1 MQSKPL
7 FQFADGDGGPTED
20 TIFHTIKSI
29 YSIAEFSPEC
39 LVISLLYIERV
50 RSLTNV
56 PLLNSNWQP
65 MLLAAM
71 IVAQKVW
78 DDKSLLNVDFSVICS
93 AYTLKDI
100 NNLEKAFLDLIEYNV
115 SITASLYASYYF
127 ELRTLCEKAEGERGV
142 TFKPLS
148 EAQQRKLELTSGSS
162 GKELT
167 GDSAEKQHK
176 FKSTTALFDSD
187 S

>member
-1 MQSKPL
+1 MWDDQHLPNI
-7 FQFADGDGGPTED
+7 D
-20 TIFHTIKSI
+20 
-29 YSIAEFSPEC
+29 FSLICSTVLQGAYTVQDVNQLEKQVATPAT
-39 LVISLLYIERV
+39 SP
-50 RSLTNV
+50 S
-56 PLLNSNWQP
+56 PLLSTP
-65 MLLAAM
+65 PSRLVHTFAPPGRRPAV
-71 IVAQKVW
+71 VARCAEAHGCRRQ
-78 DDKSLLNVDFSVICS
+78 F
-93 AYTLKDI
+93 
-100 NNLEKAFLDLIEYNV
+100 LELIEYNV
-115 SITASLYASYYF
+115 SVSASLYASYYF

-176 FKSTTALFDSD
+176 FKSTTALFDSE